1 MLVEADPIAAL
12 EEIKEQINLPSF
24 MDVIIM
30 FCWSLWM
37 QQNYLIFRGIP
48 PSPAGCLQCF
58 KKEFALVIL
67 IAKARYKEIML
78 EWIEAFV

>member
-1 MLVEADPIAAL
+1 
-12 EEIKEQINLPSF
+12 
-24 MDVIIM
+24 
-30 FCWSLWM
+30 M
-37 QQNYLIFRGIP
+37 QRNDHIFRVLQ
-48 PSPAGCLQCF
+48 PSQEACLQHF